1 MVLLQHRLN
10 VKLSQRQILTPGL
23 VQMVSVLALNKLELK
38 DMITAEMVEN
48 PVLEELEDAVPMLD
62 DVGRQEEERDRIAA
76 KATTEENPITA
87 TETKDPFEEIDFGSF
102 FQEYLDPG
110 YRSSGEME
118 EIEKPSFENFLSKP
132 GNLTDH
138 LLWQLGAISLR
149 PPVHEA
155 AEIII
160 GNLNEDGYLIAS
172 DEEILGIV
180 PVAAPEADAETQAK
194 IVGEAE
200 ALGIAAVVPDPA
212 SLESAPDS
220 ASLDPASDNL
230 ASDDTATVDSAPES
244 DFSSLD
250 PTAGSAHLSASGL
263 SDYRTPSSDL
273 TSLDQPPVK
282 SLGEGWTVEALQEE
296 AAQRSAYTSAQSA
309 LRNAPAPAPARND
322 AAYGKSTTAASEPSA
337 SASPNPP
344 SANNGAASGH
354 AATAARMQVSFT
366 LPDLHEALEVV
377 RQLDPPGIACRDL
390 RECLLRQLRYHM
402 QQLQQGRDRNGA
414 TPNAANG
421 SATANGAATSSGGA
435 SANGTANTNGA
446 APTDSTEQVLNDA
459 IAVVDQHLHA
469 VTLKQFKEIAKA
481 IGRSVEAVQ
490 VALDYVRTLDPRP
503 GLQYNKTP
511 ARLIEPDV
519 AFVKHGDE
527 WLIIMNDEDMPQ
539 LRLNPAYK
547 RLLTREGNDKDTR
560 NYVKDRYKSAIQL
573 IKNIEQRKQT
583 ITKVCYSIVARQQDF
598 LERGIDQLKPMMI
611 KEVAEEIG
619 VHPSTV
625 SRAVANKYVHTPQGV
640 FELRYFF
647 SESVQ
652 GPEGG
657 GTSLLILK
665 RRVKKLIE
673 DEDPSRPL
681 TDEQITRILQSQ
693 GIDVTRRTVA
703 KYREDMKIPST
714 HQRRVKK

>member
-38 DMITAEMVEN
+38 DMINAEMVEN
-48 PVLEELEDAVPMLD
+48 PVLEELEDAIPLLD
-62 DVGRQEEERDRIAA
+62 DVGRQEEERDRLAA
-76 KATTEENPITA
+76 KAATPEEGPPTLA
-87 TETKDPFEEIDFGSF
+87 DEKKDPFEEIDFGSF
-102 FQEYLDPG
+102 FQDYLDPG

-132 GNLTDH
+132 GNLSDH
-138 LLWQLGAISLR
+138 LLWQLGAISVR

-155 AEIII
+155 AELII
-160 GNLNEDGYLIAS
+160 GNLNEEGYLIAT
-172 DEEILGIV
+172 DEELLGIA
-180 PVAAPEADAETQAK
+180 PVAPPEADVEVAAK
-194 IVGEAE
+194 IVGEAQ
-200 ALGIAAVVPDPA
+200 ALGLAVAEAPPSEDETTGFEA
-212 SLESAPDS
+212 SVLAPEDLAGLDAGYSQPTTESAEAELCGDEAEPLPGG
-220 ASLDPASDNL
+220 AEPRR
-230 ASDDTATVDSAPES
+230 
-244 DFSSLD
+244 
-250 PTAGSAHLSASGL
+250 H
-263 SDYRTPSSDL
+263 
-273 TSLDQPPVK
+273 TSVAQN
-282 SLGEGWTVEALQEE
+282 
-296 AAQRSAYTSAQSA
+296 AAQDGTADGTPDIHPGMTTEAQ
-309 LRNAPAPAPARND
+309 
-322 AAYGKSTTAASEPSA
+322 
-337 SASPNPP
+337 PP
-344 SANNGAASGH
+344 SAASPGTPATGA
-354 AATAARMQVSFT
+354 AATAAAPARIPAVTFT
-366 LPDLHEALEVV
+366 VADLHEALEVV
-377 RQLDPPGIACRDL
+377 RQFDPPGIACRDL
-390 RECLLRQLRYHM
+390 RECLLYQLRYHLA
-402 QQLQQGRDRNGA
+402 QLQLHN
-414 TPNAANG
+414 NG
-421 SATANGAATSSGGA
+421 SAE
-435 SANGTANTNGA
+435 
-446 APTDSTEQVLNDA
+446 TEQVVRDA
-459 IAVVDQHLHA
+459 IAVVDQHLKA
-469 VTLKQFKEIAKA
+469 VTLKQFKEIGRT
-481 IGRSVEAVQ
+481 IGRPVEAVQ
-490 VALDYVRTLDPRP
+490 AALDYVRTLDPRP
-503 GLQYNKTP
+503 GLRYNKVP

-527 WLIIMNDEDMPQ
+527 WLVIMNDDDMPQ

-547 RLLTREGNDKDTR
+547 RLLTRDGNDRDTR

-598 LERGIDQLKPMMI
+598 LERGIDFLKPMMI

-625 SRAVANKYVHTPQGV
+625 SRAVANKYVHTQQGV

-673 DEDPSRPL
+673 EEDTSRPL

-693 GIDVTRRTVA
+693 GIQVTRRTVA